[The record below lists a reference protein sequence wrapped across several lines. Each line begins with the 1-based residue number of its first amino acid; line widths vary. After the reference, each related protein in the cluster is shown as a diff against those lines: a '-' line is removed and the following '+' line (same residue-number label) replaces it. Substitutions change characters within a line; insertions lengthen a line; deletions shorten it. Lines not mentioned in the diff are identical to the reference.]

1 MRFVLPLP
9 LNLANSRLHYMI
21 KHRAKKRYWEA
32 LDMLQLTRQ
41 IPAPPSEPI
50 QRATI
55 GHLWVLHGVLM
66 DEDNAYSR
74 FKWIG
79 DWLVT
84 RGYLADDKP
93 ENVTLE
99 KPVQVVDRKHKR
111 VEVTITETKGAKP

>member
-50 QRATI
+50 QSVTI
-55 GHLWVLHGVLM
+55 GHTWHVGNRM
-66 DEDNAYSR
+66 DPDNAYAR
-74 FKWIG
+74 LKFPL
-79 DWLVT
+79 DWLRT
-84 RGYLADDKP
+84 RGYIIEDRE
-93 ENVTLE
+93 ENVTLSPP
-99 KPVQVVDRKHKR
+99 KQHIDRKSPR
-111 VEVTITETKGAKP
+111 LELTITETKGAKP